1 MTGRAGSCPGRRR
14 RLCRRA
20 GDLRRGGGLI
30 PGRGGLRVTDRST
43 LLLSMR
49 GINKQFLGVSALRDA
64 HFQVARGEVH
74 ALIGQNGAGKSTIIK
89 ILTGVYTKDSGR
101 IEFDGR
107 EVAFSS
113 PHAAQLAGLSTIYQE
128 VNLVPFRSVAENV
141 FLNREPKRYALID
154 WGRMNR
160 EAAAILRR
168 LDMGVDV
175 SRPLYEYSIATQ
187 QMTALARALST
198 EAKLVIMD
206 EPTSALADNEVQ
218 TLFRVI
224 RQLKGEGIS
233 VVFVSHRLDELYAVC
248 DRVTVMRDGR
258 TVEERAMSE
267 IGRYELVAK
276 MLGRELAEE
285 LSHRRADDDGAR
297 ADQPPVIEAVDL
309 RRGRALDGVSL
320 SIRPGEIV
328 GLAGLLGSGRSET
341 ARAIFGADPP
351 ESGTV
356 AVNGT
361 PLRLRSPRDAVE
373 HRIGFA
379 PEDRKTEGIIPQ
391 LSVRENLTLALLP
404 HLRRHG
410 IVDRRRQAET
420 VDRFIKAI
428 GIKCSSP
435 DQPIRELSGGNQQ
448 KVLLARWLCIDPQLL
463 ILDEPTRGIDVGAK
477 RDIQVLVRQLADEGL
492 AVLLIS
498 SELEEIVSDSDRV
511 VTLRDGRSVAELS
524 GGRITEDALM
534 RAMAT
539 GTAADDAGP
548 DARPD
553 ERPAGGQA

>member
-1 MTGRAGSCPGRRR
+1 LA
-14 RLCRRA
+14 
-20 GDLRRGGGLI
+20 
-30 PGRGGLRVTDRST
+30 DRPP
-43 LLLSMR
+43 LLLSMQ
-49 GINKQFLGVSALRDA
+49 GINKAFLGVPALREA
-64 HFQVARGEVH
+64 HFEVARGEVH
-74 ALIGQNGAGKSTIIK
+74 ALIGQNGAGKSTMIK
-89 ILTGVYTKDSGR
+89 VLTGVYAKDSGH

-141 FLNREPKRYALID
+141 FLNREPKRFGFID

-160 EAAAILRR
+160 EAAAILHR
-168 LDMGVDV
+168 LDIDVDV
-175 SRPLYEYSIATQ
+175 TRPIYEYSIATQ

-206 EPTSALADNEVQ
+206 EPTSALAEQEVQ

-224 RQLKGEGIS
+224 RQLRSEGIS

-258 TVEERAMSE
+258 TIEVRAMSE
-267 IGRYELVAK
+267 ISRYELVSK
-276 MLGRELAEE
+276 MLGRELAEQ
-285 LSHRRADDDGAR
+285 LSHRRA
-297 ADQPPVIEAVDL
+297 DL

-320 SIRPGEIV
+320 SIRSGEIV

-351 ESGTV
+351 DSGTI
-356 AVNGT
+356 AVDGT
-361 PLRLRSPRDAVE
+361 PLHLKSPKDAVE
-373 HRIGFA
+373 HKIGFA

-404 HLRRHG
+404 HLRRNG
-410 IVDRRRQAET
+410 IVDGRRQAET
-420 VDRFIKAI
+420 VDRFITAI

-448 KVLLARWLCIDPQLL
+448 KVLLARWLCTDPKLL

-498 SELEEIVSDSDRV
+498 SELEEIIADSDRV
-511 VTLRDGRSVAELS
+511 VTLRDGRSVAELT
-524 GGRITEDALM
+524 GDQITEDALM
-534 RAMAT
+534 QAMAT
-539 GTAADDAGP
+539 GAAADDAGA
-548 DARPD
+548 DAHSS
-553 ERPAGGQA
+553 GSQA

>member
-1 MTGRAGSCPGRRR
+1 MQ
-14 RLCRRA
+14 
-20 GDLRRGGGLI
+20 
-30 PGRGGLRVTDRST
+30 
-43 LLLSMR
+43 
-49 GINKQFLGVSALRDA
+49 GINKAFVGVAALSDA
-64 HFQVARGEVH
+64 RFEVAPGEVH
-74 ALIGQNGAGKSTIIK
+74 ALIGQNGAGKSTLIK
-89 ILTGVYTKDSGR
+89 VLTGVYAKDSGH

-141 FLNREPKRYALID
+141 FLGREPKRFGLID

-160 EAAAILRR
+160 EASAILRR
-168 LDMGVDV
+168 LDINVDV
-175 SRPLYEYSIATQ
+175 TRPIYEYSIATQ

-206 EPTSALADNEVQ
+206 EPTSALAEQEVQ

-224 RQLKGEGIS
+224 RQLKSEGIS

-258 TVEERAMSE
+258 TIEVRPMSE
-267 IGRYELVAK
+267 ISRFELVSK
-276 MLGRELAEE
+276 MLGRELAEQ
-285 LSHRRADDDGAR
+285 LSHRRADEDAEPADG
-297 ADQPPVIEAVDL
+297 QPVLEATEL

-320 SIRPGEIV
+320 SIRSGEIV

-351 ESGTV
+351 DSGTV
-356 AVNGT
+356 TVDGA
-361 PLRLRSPRDAVE
+361 RLHLKSPKDAVA
-373 HRIGFA
+373 HKIGFA

-410 IVDRRRQAET
+410 IVDGKRQAET
-420 VDRFIKAI
+420 VDHFIKAI

-448 KVLLARWLCIDPQLL
+448 KVLLARWLCTDPRLL

-498 SELEEIVSDSDRV
+498 SELEEIIADSDRV
-511 VTLRDGRSVAELS
+511 VTLRDGRSVAELT
-524 GGRITEDALM
+524 GDQITEDALM
-534 RAMAT
+534 QAMAT
-539 GTAADDAGP
+539 GAAADDAGA
-548 DARPD
+548 DA
-553 ERPAGGQA
+553 QASGREA

>member
-1 MTGRAGSCPGRRR
+1 
-14 RLCRRA
+14 
-20 GDLRRGGGLI
+20 
-30 PGRGGLRVTDRST
+30 
-43 LLLSMR
+43 MR
-49 GINKQFLGVSALRDA
+49 GINKQFLGVPALRDA
-64 HFQVARGEVH
+64 DFEVVRGEVH
-74 ALIGQNGAGKSTIIK
+74 ALIGQNGAGKSTLIK

-141 FLNREPKRYALID
+141 FLNREPKRFGLID

-160 EAAAILRR
+160 EAAATLRR
-168 LDMGVDV
+168 LDINVDV
-175 SRPLYEYSIATQ
+175 TRPLYEYAIATQ

-198 EAKLVIMD
+198 EARLVIMD
-206 EPTSALADNEVQ
+206 EPTSALAENEVQ

-224 RQLKGEGIS
+224 RQLKSEGIS

-248 DRVTVMRDGR
+248 DRVTIMRDGR
-258 TVEERAMSE
+258 TIEQRPMSE
-267 IGRYELVAK
+267 ISRYELVSK

-285 LSHRRADDDGAR
+285 LSRRRADDQGEL
-297 ADQPPVIEAVDL
+297 ADRQPLLEAVDL
-309 RRGRALDGVSL
+309 HRGRALDGVSV

-351 ESGTV
+351 DSGTV
-356 AVNGT
+356 AVDGA
-361 PLRLRSPRDAVE
+361 PLHLRSPRDGV
-373 HRIGFA
+373 RNKIGFA

-410 IVDRRRQAET
+410 IVERKRQAEI

-435 DQPIRELSGGNQQ
+435 EQPIRELSGGNQQ
-448 KVLLARWLCIDPQLL
+448 KVLLARWLCTNPRLL
-463 ILDEPTRGIDVGAK
+463 MLDEPTRGIDVGAK

-498 SELEEIVSDSDRV
+498 SELEEIIAGSDRV
-511 VTLRDGRSVAELS
+511 MTLRDGRSVAEFT
-524 GGRITEDALM
+524 GDQITENALM
-534 RAMAT
+534 QAMAT
-539 GTAADDAGP
+539 GSAADAAVDSAADG
-548 DARPD
+548 AT
-553 ERPAGGQA
+553 PAGSAHE

>member
-1 MTGRAGSCPGRRR
+1 MQ
-14 RLCRRA
+14 
-20 GDLRRGGGLI
+20 
-30 PGRGGLRVTDRST
+30 
-43 LLLSMR
+43 
-49 GINKQFLGVSALRDA
+49 GINKQFVGVPALREA
-64 HFQVARGEVH
+64 HFEVARGEVH
-74 ALIGQNGAGKSTIIK
+74 ALIGQNGAGKSTMIK

-141 FLNREPKRYALID
+141 FLNREPKRFGFID

-160 EAAAILRR
+160 EAAAILQR
-168 LDMGVDV
+168 LDIDVDV
-175 SRPLYEYSIATQ
+175 TRPMYEYSIATQ

-206 EPTSALADNEVQ
+206 EPTSALAEQEVQ

-224 RQLKGEGIS
+224 RQLKSEGIS
-233 VVFVSHRLDELYAVC
+233 VVFVSHRLDELYAVS

-258 TVEERAMSE
+258 TIEVCPMSE
-267 IGRYELVAK
+267 ISRFELVSK
-276 MLGRELAEE
+276 MLGRELAAE
-285 LSHRRADDDGAR
+285 LSHRRADEDGVLDDR
-297 ADQPPVIEAVDL
+297 RPVLEAVDL

-320 SIRPGEIV
+320 SIRSGEIV

-351 ESGTV
+351 DSGTI
-356 AVNGT
+356 AVDGKA
-361 PLRLRSPRDAVE
+361 LHLKSPKDAVE
-373 HRIGFA
+373 HQIGFA
-379 PEDRKTEGIIPQ
+379 SEDRKTDGIIPQ

-410 IVDRRRQAET
+410 IVDRKRQAEI

-448 KVLLARWLCIDPQLL
+448 KVILARWLCTDPKLL

-498 SELEEIVSDSDRV
+498 SELEEIIADSDRV
-511 VTLRDGRSVAELS
+511 VTLRDGRSVAELT
-524 GGRITEDALM
+524 GDQITEDALM
-534 RAMAT
+534 QAMAT
-539 GTAADDAGP
+539 GAAADDAG
-548 DARPD
+548 AHANSSGS
-553 ERPAGGQA
+553 PA